1 MTPHI
6 QAYDPGADYFFRE
19 GCHINELANS
29 AQDPGVSI
37 ARARVEPGTSTR
49 WHALAGIDERY
60 VILEGQGRVELADNA
75 ADTVSPGD
83 VVLIPAETPQRITNT
98 GRADLVFL
106 AICSPRF
113 RPEAY
118 RDLEA

>member
-1 MTPHI
+1 MTPYI
-6 QAYDPGADYFFRE
+6 QAYDPGAEYFFRE

-83 VVLIPAETPQRITNT
+83 VVLIPANEKHWHGATEDSGFSHIYVSNPASQLTQ
-98 GRADLVFL
+98 
-106 AICSPRF
+106 
-113 RPEAY
+113 
-118 RDLEA
+118 LEA